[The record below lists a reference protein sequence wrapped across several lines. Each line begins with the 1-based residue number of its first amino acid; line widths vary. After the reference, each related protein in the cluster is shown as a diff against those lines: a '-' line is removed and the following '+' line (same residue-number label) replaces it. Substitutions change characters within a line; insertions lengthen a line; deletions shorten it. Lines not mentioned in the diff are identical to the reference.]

1 MKFRILLCSLC
12 CLSFVSCSLTPDV
25 EPPEAQDI
33 STIEYYKFTLGGNVT
48 FTATRDSVRCKQEL
62 MDNKGK
68 WTTVDTIELNQRCLS
83 SIVSTIPLQEFWNMD
98 DIRSKKNISSDE
110 MAYINITA
118 TSHQVSS
125 TSPATTISKMV
136 KSSTGSFPESMNA
149 TQHKIDSMIV
159 LLTRRQ

>member
-1 MKFRILLCSLC
+1 MKTIIVLCSMC

-33 STIEYYKFTLGGNVT
+33 STIEYYKFTLGSNVT
-48 FTATRDSVRCKQEL
+48 FTVTQDSVRCKQEL
-62 MDNKGK
+62 MDSKGK
-68 WTTVDTIELNQRCLS
+68 WTTLDTIQFSQKYLS
-83 SIVSTIPLQEFWNMD
+83 SIVSTIPLKEFWNMD
-98 DIRSKKNISSDE
+98 DIRSQKNISSDE

-118 TSHQVSS
+118 TSHQTLP
-125 TSPATTISKMV
+125 TSPASTLSKMV

-159 LLTRRQ
+159 LLTKRQ